1 MRDDIVSGH
10 GPPRGVP
17 HGEPPPRDVELR
29 AMCGQRWA
37 LASRSRQSRRDRG
50 GVGRS
55 PVMSTAGFHVFGAC
69 THVLPGKDRV
79 RLAREDRGGTGV
91 RVGVPASVSRMVLSL
106 VSGLGR
112 LFGERR
118 LVPGRRRELTPT
130 ARSRQCPR
138 PGSWSRPRP
147 GTRPRPQSRAAADAR
162 GRPPREGA
170 VARPSSH
177 ATSCC
182 DDTIRAGCRHSR
194 ASASGGWLARVFR
207 SSASARSPCAAGTAR
222 PGRTGAREPR
232 AARAVTGTARGT
244 RPRSVVAVLPAGRA

>member
-1 MRDDIVSGH
+1 
-10 GPPRGVP
+10 
-17 HGEPPPRDVELR
+17 
-29 AMCGQRWA
+29 MCGQRWA

-112 LFGERR
+112 LFGESR